1 LIRIAIILAMLYVWA
16 MGKSETH
23 LNLQLRW
30 HHQFQFAG
38 YYAAVHK
45 GFYAQHGL
53 NVTLL
58 EGGADVN
65 SLNSVLSGKADFGV
79 SNSSLVIDYMNG
91 SPVVMLGPIF
101 QHSPN
106 ILLTRESL
114 KSPVELAR
122 SGSIALMG
130 GDQDVELKAMFLKE
144 GIALNKIRFVSNHN
158 HLDDFV
164 THKVDAINA
173 YSSNEPFTLKENN
186 ISYTILE
193 PRTYGLDFYGDLLFT
208 SHVLYEKSPET
219 VESFRKATMQGW
231 EYALQHQDEIIE
243 LILEHYNTQNK
254 TREHLAFEADVL
266 SHLVNPDFVQIGHSN
281 PGRWDHIVQTYE
293 LFGMIKQKRPL
304 EPFFYT
310 PEMKQDVT
318 LLYLYVFPALV
329 VAFLFGGIAY
339 YIYRINRRLE
349 KSVSRHRVLFQNSA
363 SAGIVWREG
372 YIITDWNAQ
381 AEKLFGWKREEVLG
395 RNFFDFL
402 VLPEEEEKVKMR
414 LENIWND
421 YELHILVNSNR
432 TKKDKV
438 LICEWHNTQLPKN
451 GDDSAESVSLAID
464 ITERQQREDELHHLA
479 THDHLTSLPNRKMFD
494 ETLAKT
500 YARSSRYEEIFGV
513 VFIDLDG
520 FKAVNDTY
528 GHDAGDHLLR
538 TLGERFYGVLRRE
551 DFLSRLG
558 GDEFAI
564 ILVATSDTQTC
575 HKVLNRI
582 LEAAST
588 PIFYQKH
595 ILNVS
600 ASMGVSF
607 YTPENR
613 VETQELLQQADSAMY
628 TAKNKG
634 KNRYHIYE
642 S

>member
-1 LIRIAIILAMLYVWA
+1 MLAMLYLLAV
-16 MGKSETH
+16 GKSETH
-23 LNLQLRW
+23 MSLQLRW

-53 NVTLL
+53 KVTLV
-58 EGGADVN
+58 EGGTDVN
-65 SLNSVLSGKADFGV
+65 PLNRVLSGKADFGV

-91 SPVVMLGPIF
+91 SPVLMLGPIF

-106 ILLTRESL
+106 ILLTREKF
-114 KSPVELAR
+114 KSPAELAR
-122 SGSIALMG
+122 SGSVALMG

-144 GIALNKIRFVSNHN
+144 GIDLNKVRFVPNHN
-158 HLDDFV
+158 HLDGFMAN
-164 THKVDAINA
+164 KVDAINA
-173 YSSNEPFTLKENN
+173 YSSNEPFSLKENN

-208 SHVLYEKSPET
+208 SRALYEKSPET

-254 TREHLAFEADVL
+254 SREHLAFEADIL
-266 SHLVNPDFVQIGHSN
+266 NHLINPDFVQIGHSN

-293 LFGMIKQKRPL
+293 LFGMIKKKRPL
-304 EPFFYT
+304 EEFFYT
-310 PEMKQDVT
+310 LEAKQDT
-318 LLYLYVFPALV
+318 TWLYLYVLPALV
-329 VAFLFGGIAY
+329 IAFLFGGIAY
-339 YIYRINRRLE
+339 YIYRVNRRLE
-349 KSVSRHRVLFQNSA
+349 KSVSRPRVLFQNSA

-381 AEKLFGWKREEVLG
+381 AEKLFGWRREEVIG

-402 VLPEEEEKVKMR
+402 VLPDEKEKVKMT
-414 LENIWND
+414 LENVCND
-421 YELHILVNSNR
+421 YELHILVNSNL
-432 TKKDKV
+432 TKEDKILV
-438 LICEWHNTQLPKN
+438 CEWHNTQLPNN
-451 GDDSAESVSLAID
+451 GDDPAESVSLAID
-464 ITERQQREDELHHLA
+464 VTERQQREDELNHLA
-479 THDHLTSLPNRKMFD
+479 THDHLTSLPNRKMFE

-520 FKAVNDTY
+520 FKAVNDSY

-538 TLGERFYGVLRRE
+538 TLGERFHDVLRRE

-564 ILVATSDTQTC
+564 ILVATSNTQTC

-607 YTPENR
+607 YTRDNL
-613 VETQELLQQADSAMY
+613 VQMQELLQQADSAMY

-642 S
+642 CYTE